1 MFLKWVVLVT
11 FLPVFVYSFLRKPP
25 SRVPLISP
33 DTVGTQEQFIIDVND
48 MRRDLAK
55 KFNVSNMHQLNWD
68 KDLNEIVKDL
78 DVGIDYSEA
87 NFTWMDCYSNSYA
100 DIIEH
105 LQRDFNYI
113 KELKV
118 EQRKEII
125 ENLKYNVEILTL
137 IDPHQTIIG
146 CEVVGVKTYDL
157 GQEPQFY
164 DQLNCIVGFQS
175 KLKLFEMD
183 APPMDIPESACM
195 EGYENDDGLCV
206 YKNKTD
212 ISLLGSPE
220 IFIAK
225 LNEIR
230 RKLAEEKGMENMHEI
245 SWSEGLANLAKDFE
259 WDDLNPPSG
268 DAFISFR
275 SHNYRNFPEI
285 LERMS
290 NEYLGK
296 GEDEKKELLEADN
309 STKWILSLISPFQQF
324 LGCSKKYSLQDTHIL
339 CLIGPQL
346 ELKLESDS
354 TSKCELGF
362 EKPENSS
369 ICAFKKS
376 DSVEVTY
383 LGHPE
388 EFVENL
394 NVLRKKY
401 SKKYNVPDMNQ
412 LIWTPELWKTAE
424 ALIWPNTSKW
434 EDLNEKYRFTVVQ
447 SYRNPIEFLEEL
459 GEEDYEHSENHRDL
473 EFMIPGQKMI
483 GCSIK
488 MENSKNFILCLIGSQ
503 GNYKLWDPKSEKS
516 PGSECSEG
524 FKNEGGLCIPTEKI
538 DYFGS
543 KIDLLDWI
551 NDLRLQYADRYEIK
565 NMHKLI
571 WSEELTEISNVL
583 EYSNSRQN
591 YSNYRTV
598 ILPSYSE
605 FPEILEFELIDFV
618 RMSRENRQ
626 QFLENSQSNFNLK
639 STEFLNPIQQF
650 VGCSPKFLEQ
660 KSIIF
665 CLIGNHGSFLNWD
678 FLEISKCSK
687 GFEKD
692 KNGICTPRELEKISF
707 FGNFEYFLEDLNDL
721 RRDLAWKFNISNMN
735 FLIASS
741 ELTRISENFDFP
753 STTNTSWRF
762 AEIPNF
768 EGMIPKILEK
778 LENWNQTEN
787 PGFLEFVNPN
797 QKFLGCSIRKIRNL
811 EFPILCVIGNESKFE
826 LWNSSSNEIPGSN
839 CSIGYEDFYGLCA
852 PEGTKDSQM
861 TSTTSSTSIP
871 TTEEI
876 QTTTTSPETSA
887 ATRSPTTQKPMK
899 ETTIPEGTKKPE
911 NPEKQISEV
920 SENSE
925 NPMESSNSSIFG
937 PIFSLLVFFICSFWE

>member
-1 MFLKWVVLVT
+1 MVLVP
-11 FLPVFVYSFLRKPP
+11 FFVYSSGTKPT
-25 SRVPLISP
+25 RIPLAKP
-33 DTVGTQEQFIIDVND
+33 DTIGTPEQFIIDINEL
-48 MRRDLAK
+48 RRDYARR
-55 KFNVSNMHQLNWD
+55 FNISNMHQLNWD
-68 KDLNEIVKDL
+68 KDLNEIVQYIDVQVDYYKNIYPWVFCDSL
-78 DVGIDYSEA
+78 DYIYV
-87 NFTWMDCYSNSYA
+87 
-100 DIIEH
+100 IESME
-105 LQRDFNYI
+105 QKFNYI
-113 KELKV
+113 KSLEENERK
-118 EQRKEII
+118 QRIEEIGFGPR
-125 ENLKYNVEILTL
+125 ILAL
-137 IDPHQTIIG
+137 LAPLQTIVG
-146 CEVVGVKTYDL
+146 CEAIGMKRVKDENDTNPY
-157 GQEPQFY
+157 FY
-164 DQLNCIVGFQS
+164 DQINCFIGFQS
-175 KLKLFEMD
+175 TVELFNMD
-183 APPMDIPESACM
+183 TPSMDIPGSNCM
-195 EGYENDDGLCV
+195 EGYENNDGLCV
-206 YKNKTD
+206 FKNKTD
-212 ISLLGSPE
+212 ISYLGTPE
-220 IFIAK
+220 TYMKK

-230 RKLAEEKGMENMHEI
+230 RKLAEEKGMGNMHEM
-245 SWSEGLANLAKDFE
+245 SWSAGLANLAENLE
-259 WDDLNPPSG
+259 WDDSNPPSG
-268 DAFISFR
+268 DEFISFR
-275 SHNYRNFPEI
+275 SDNYRNLPEI

-290 NEYLGK
+290 NEYLEK
-296 GEDEKKELLEADN
+296 GEDEKKEFLEGNN
-309 STKWILSLISPFQQF
+309 STKWVLSLISPFQQF

-354 TSKCELGF
+354 TSECELGF
-362 EKPENSS
+362 EKSENSS
-369 ICAFKKS
+369 FCAFKKS

-394 NVLRKKY
+394 NVLRRKY
-401 SKKYNVPDMNQ
+401 SEKYNVPDMNQ

-424 ALIWPNTSKW
+424 SLTWPNTSKW
-434 EDLNEKYRFTVVQ
+434 EDLNKKYRYTVIQ

-459 GEEDYEHSENHRDL
+459 SDEDHEHSENHRDL
-473 EFMIPGQKMI
+473 EFMVPGQKMI

-488 MENSKNFILCLIGSQ
+488 MENSKNFILCLIGPQ
-503 GNYKLWDPKSEKS
+503 GNYILWDQKSEKS
-516 PGSECSEG
+516 PGSECSNRS
-524 FKNEGGLCIPTEKI
+524 KNVDGLCIPTEKI

-543 KIDLLDWI
+543 KIDFLDWI
-551 NDLRLQYADRYEIK
+551 NDLRLQYADRYEIH
-565 NMHKLI
+565 NMHELI
-571 WSEELTEISNVL
+571 WSEELTEISNFL
-583 EYSNSRQN
+583 EFSNSRQN

-605 FPEILEFELIDFV
+605 FPKILEFELINFV

-626 QFLENSQSNFNLK
+626 QFLENSQNNFNLK

-692 KNGICTPRELEKISF
+692 ENGICTPREFEKISF

-741 ELTRISENFDFP
+741 ELTGISENFDFP
-753 STTNTSWRF
+753 NSTNGSLRF

-768 EGMIPKILEK
+768 EGMIPNILEN

-787 PGFLEFVNPN
+787 PGFLEFLNPN
-797 QKFLGCSIRKIRNL
+797 QKFLGCSIRKMRTL
-811 EFPILCVIGNESKFE
+811 DFPILCVIGNESKFE
-826 LWNSSSNEIPGSN
+826 LWNFPSNEIPGSN

-876 QTTTTSPETSA
+876 QTTTTSPETPA
-887 ATRSPTTQKPMK
+887 PIAPPTTQKPQK
-899 ETTIPEGTKKPE
+899 ETNHPEISESKKPE
-911 NPEKQISEV
+911 NPEKQISEI
-920 SENSE
+920 SEISE
-925 NPMESSNSSIFG
+925 NPIESSNSSICG
-937 PIFSLLVFFICSFWE
+937 PFFSLLVFFICAFWE